1 MIYAQITKPIV
12 VNITQKE
19 ANYFVAID
27 YCTIF
32 YFFLQIIIDNSENMD
47 IIEGVV
53 RKSYMTHT
61 DKNFKTAD

>member
-12 VNITQKE
+12 VNIAQKE

-53 RKSYMTHT
+53 RKTT
-61 DKNFKTAD
+61 